1 MEPIAWKGGE
11 RLNGSE
17 EEGGKEGG
25 TEEEGGKE
33 GGTEDGKKDRE
44 GLLAS
49 FSGRRGPNHERR

>member
-11 RLNGSE
+11 RLNG
-17 EEGGKEGG
+17 
-25 TEEEGGKE
+25 TEEEGSKE

-44 GLLAS
+44 GLLVS